1 MHSYIKFLLHHRLK
15 LNSEIFLVLILMQ
28 LQIFFW
34 LQWEKYETKM
44 LFGTLVF
51 FGCQR
56 VKLKLNAIEHK
67 IFFYKTKV
75 FTTFEIVTKVSF
87 IKH

>member
-51 FGCQR
+51 FGC
-56 VKLKLNAIEHK
+56 
-67 IFFYKTKV
+67 
-75 FTTFEIVTKVSF
+75 
-87 IKH
+87 